1 MKDGQNDGQINQRAK
16 QIPDEPTEETDE
28 AGDAGT
34 LLDTSKRGRMQGRF
48 NMMFG
53 LRHAAGVCGLFQG
66 PCCHP
71 SPPSPP
77 NHLTRSIKYTTVHR
91 ESLRRDKNE
100 NILEGSRT

>member
-1 MKDGQNDGQINQRAK
+1 MMDRLISGQSKFRTNQRK
-16 QIPDEPTEETDE
+16 KRTQPQF

-48 NMMFG
+48 NTMFG

-77 NHLTRSIKYTTVHR
+77 NHLTRSIKYATVHR
-91 ESLRRDKNE
+91 ESLRRDENE